1 VLTVITEAVSGLIL
15 KYFILFIK
23 ICKYDN
29 ILMGDDVITHE
40 EPTLQVVE
48 EGATMEEGSDTRP
61 GRPAPVDRLFS
72 IQA

>member
-1 VLTVITEAVSGLIL
+1 M
-15 KYFILFIK
+15 
-23 ICKYDN
+23 D
-29 ILMGDDVITHE
+29 DDVITHE

-48 EGATMEEGSDTRP
+48 AGATMEEGSDSRP